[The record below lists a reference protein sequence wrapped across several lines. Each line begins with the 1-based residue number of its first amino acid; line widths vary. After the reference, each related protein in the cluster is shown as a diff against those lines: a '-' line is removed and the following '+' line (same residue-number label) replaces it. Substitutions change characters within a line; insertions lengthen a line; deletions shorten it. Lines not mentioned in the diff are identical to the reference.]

1 MPALHLP
8 PTRSNRR
15 VAAVS
20 AAALVVLT
28 CAAAYPAHSAVVTN
42 MANETSNTAAEGA
55 LTWGFKESFRS
66 YISGTIAK
74 GEWETLNGA
83 SYETPQFSWP
93 TNNATFDVQT
103 LVGDIEF
110 VGDVHF
116 TGHKGLLDTTISH
129 PTLRLDGS
137 DTAILHLDVA
147 GVTMDAAM
155 SGEDSEPEVTEDVPF
170 AAVNVSDLRI
180 DSTSDTV
187 TVTGEDMPAVI
198 TEEGAV
204 AFPNYEAGSELDL
217 ITVVVDLPVSDG
229 ADAVAQDA
237 DTTAEGAAATQ
248 DTGTPADAAR
258 SDEASDASA
267 QSRNLV
273 PAVAAGAGAV
283 ALIGVVG
290 VVLMRKRARS

>member
-8 PTRSNRR
+8 ATRTNRQ
-15 VAAVS
+15 AT
-20 AAALVVLT
+20 AL
-28 CAAAYPAHSAVVTN
+28 SAVALAIATCCAVAPAQIAVGTHLVN
-42 MANETSNTAAEGA
+42 ATTQGSADGA

-66 YISGTIAK
+66 YISGTIAN

-83 SYETPQFSWP
+83 TYETPQFSWP
-93 TNNATFDVQT
+93 TDGATFDVQT
-103 LVGDIEF
+103 LSGDLEF

-116 TGHKGLLDTTISH
+116 TGHKGLLDTTMSN

-155 SGEDSEPEVTEDVPF
+155 AGETSEPEVVEDVPF

-180 DSTSDTV
+180 DSTNDTV
-187 TVTGEDMPAVI
+187 TVTGEDLPVVM
-198 TEEGAV
+198 TQEGST
-204 AFPNYEAGSELDL
+204 AFPNYEAGSELDP
-217 ITVVVDLPVSDG
+217 ITLTVDLPVTGD
-229 ADAVAQDA
+229 ADAGAQDA